1 MIVAIQ
7 RVQFIFLKMR
17 RSFLCFLLLS
27 ILLTAHAQHLL
38 LTGFAGMSNYQGD
51 LQDKKFTFSG
61 AHVAGGIGL
70 AYEVTD
76 QFDIYGGVMLGYN
89 IASESFSTTNPNN
102 GVVQAYNDNSTS
114 SSAVTFSLYGGARYM
129 FNEHVGAFAELG
141 YNIAYLSIGVSF
153 KL

>member
-1 MIVAIQ
+1 MFFNIT
-7 RVQFIFLKMR
+7 
-17 RSFLCFLLLS
+17 S
-27 ILLTAHAQHLL
+27 
-38 LTGFAGMSNYQGD
+38 
-51 LQDKKFTFSG
+51 
-61 AHVAGGIGL
+61 
-70 AYEVTD
+70 
-76 QFDIYGGVMLGYN
+76 N